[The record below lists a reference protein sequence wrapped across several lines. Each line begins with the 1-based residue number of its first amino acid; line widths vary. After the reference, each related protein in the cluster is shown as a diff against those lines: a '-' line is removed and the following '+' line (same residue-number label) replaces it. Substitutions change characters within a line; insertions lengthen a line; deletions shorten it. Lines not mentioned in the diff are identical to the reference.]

1 MAGTY
6 ELTDQL
12 SLSAGVR
19 YNEDE
24 REITVSPSRP
34 LLSSCQWDLD
44 LITPGVQSVPFDQC
58 RFSNEK
64 SFNELTYDATL
75 QYEPTDAV
83 TTYVSFRHGFRA
95 GGFSTRAQNEIAL
108 RPFLPELVDEYE
120 IGLKTSS
127 SLGDAQLTSS
137 LAIFRQDGTDVQK
150 QRSATFD
157 TNGDGIPDTVLTV
170 IDNTAEQRN
179 TGGEFEIGLNGE
191 YFGLSA
197 FYAYTEVEILEGAA
211 TSATGLPE
219 IDQRGTPKHQAGL
232 TGSVNIPAGNLGDFG
247 VTANVSWRDE
257 IFLDDFELQ
266 GRQPSYTLIN
276 LRAEWNQILQTGL
289 SVAAFA
295 TNLTDEQYR
304 IGTLGLIG
312 EGLGFESSVYGEPR
326 MYGVEAGL
334 QLLIET
340 AMRARAWPSFVGRVA
355 LQVVDEKDRSGM

>member
-1 MAGTY
+1 MEFIVGAYYFREEGIDGSRANTLPQLTFAGARVPQTTPALLFYITNPGEGSSTTYAGFVAGTY
-6 ELTDQL
+6 ELTDQF

-58 RFSNEK
+58 HFSNEK

-157 TNGDGIPDTVLTV
+157 TNGDGIPDTVFTV

-179 TGGEFEIGLNGE
+179 TGGELEIGLNGE
-191 YFGLSA
+191 YLGLSA
-197 FYAYTEVEILEGAA
+197 FYAYTKVEILEGAA

-232 TGSVNIPAGNLGDFG
+232 TGSVNMPAGNLGDFG

-266 GRQPSYTLIN
+266 GR
-276 LRAEWNQILQTGL
+276 
-289 SVAAFA
+289 AAQLHA
-295 TNLTDEQYR
+295 RQSSCRMEPDLPD
-304 IGTLGLIG
+304 GTQRCR
-312 EGLGFESSVYGEPR
+312 FRHQS
-326 MYGVEAGL
+326 
-334 QLLIET
+334 
-340 AMRARAWPSFVGRVA
+340 
-355 LQVVDEKDRSGM
+355 DR